1 MKEITIIKNLNE
13 LDLFAKTLLE
23 YLSENNKQKQTIAF
37 SGDLG
42 AGKTATV
49 QALAKC
55 LGINEVVT
63 SPTFTIMKQYQI
75 QRPDNFKQ
83 LIHIDAYRIE
93 SMEELRPLRLDNLIK
108 TEGNLICIEWA
119 ERISNILPND
129 TIFLRFKSVDENT
142 REVVFKA

>member
-1 MKEITIIKNLNE
+1 MKEITIVKNLYE
-13 LDLFAKTLLE
+13 LESFAKTILA
-23 YLSENNKQKQTIAF
+23 YLIENNKQKQTIAF

-55 LGINEVVT
+55 LGIGEVVT

-75 QRPDNFKQ
+75 KELSNFKQ

-119 ERISNILPND
+119 ERISDILPDD
-129 TIFLRFKSVDENT
+129 TIFLRFKSIDEST